1 MNLLDSLLDAIV
13 RLDGDALVMH
23 VGEKPYVVTTSEAT
37 NKFRGPLAW
46 GQVELSTRVLTTDAV
61 TGMLGQILPLD
72 QRSALDEFGATDYDV
87 SAANHPDERFKIV
100 AARGGDDI
108 WVEMRRHSK
117 TVAAEVTAAVAAPAS
132 EPVIAAA
139 PSEPIAQPAA
149 EPAPIAP
156 TAAAVAA
163 APAAAQAA
171 FEAPPADIQPEPVP
185 VAVAA
190 EGTYEETPE
199 RPEPLQVED
208 LLVDSEPEA
217 EIELPVTI
225 EVSTVLIEES
235 PLSDDLHGIAL
246 DGFESV
252 DVEDE
257 ESVELDLALS
267 EHSGLELDLDQ
278 ELDSQTFSLDA
289 DVEAG
294 ILAATQEWGDDVMT
308 EGELGELLRAT
319 AAAVITGETLGITPA
334 HEPDASEVLPVAQAE
349 HAPTASAFDPTAL
362 AFDNDPLPSVE
373 THWLA
378 AARSEPEPLRSIEQG
393 AAAPPSERI
402 DTAHASAGAPAANGA
417 DAGDIAG
424 RERNG
429 AGVRGP
435 ASGASEGAPGEALA
449 AGADAGD
456 IPLDNKVMREL
467 PALVEYQIERDRAAA
482 SASELVAGVQPGPQR
497 SGEIQPVH
505 LHDHSEH
512 SVLSTEG
519 VWPVSEDV
527 NLEGSNVEEIP
538 FVPIAAAAD
547 VPGATRDDEPA
558 PSRPAAVVLPLN
570 RQAKPEGVGDGR
582 AAVATNLQRLLRL
595 AANRGAATVYV
606 VANTAPLVRVDGE
619 FSTLEGEPAISTAI
633 VERLLAE
640 VSPAGRDATPPSAE
654 WLIDVPEIGRVRC
667 LTFRDHRGP
676 GIIFRMVPARAIAA
690 DQLGLSAEVQAL
702 CSEADG
708 VVLVTGGRDSGRSTL
723 LTSFVDL
730 INRTRADHII
740 TVESQIDFVHESKR
754 SFISQREVRGEDAM
768 VGAVRSACREEPD
781 VLVIEDMR
789 SHEVAALALEAADA
803 GRLVFASVPGL
814 STSSAIE
821 RLIELFPAER
831 REKAQ
836 ASLASSL
843 RGVVSQ
849 VLLRKLRGGHVAA
862 REVLLNTPA
871 VAGLI
876 MEGKTFQLS
885 SAIESGRRAG
895 MVSFAESLAS
905 LVREGVVHPSHA
917 YRKAP
922 SREQLIATL
931 HRDGVDTSIAERLG

>member
-37 NKFRGPLAW
+37 NQFRGPLAW

-72 QRSALDEFGATDYDV
+72 QRAALDEFGATDYGV
-87 SAANHPDERFKIV
+87 TAANHPEERFTIV

-108 WVEMRRHSK
+108 WVEMRRHPR
-117 TVAAEVTAAVAAPAS
+117 VPAAETMAPAPEQAIATVPS
-132 EPVIAAA
+132 EPV
-139 PSEPIAQPAA
+139 EHRAA
-149 EPAPIAP
+149 EPGPLEA
-156 TAAAVAA
+156 T
-163 APAAAQAA
+163 PAAAADMPVIA
-171 FEAPPADIQPEPVP
+171 DEVSGIEAVEISPADIEPEPVP

-190 EGTYEETPE
+190 GSEHEDV
-199 RPEPLQVED
+199 PEPSDVED
-208 LLVDSEPEA
+208 VLVDVEPEPDG
-217 EIELPVTI
+217 EIELPLTI
-225 EVSTVLIEES
+225 EVVPDLEELAPTVG
-235 PLSDDLHGIAL
+235 LSGIAL
-246 DGFESV
+246 SSLEPGEG
-252 DVEDE
+252 E
-257 ESVELDLALS
+257 ESVELDVTLS
-267 EHSGLELDLDQ
+267 EHAGLELDLDQ
-278 ELDSQTFSLDA
+278 DLDLDQEFDLDQELDAHAFSLDA

-319 AAAVITGETLGITPA
+319 ASAVIAGETLGINAPPDSDAPGPA
-334 HEPDASEVLPVAQAE
+334 AVAEPEE
-349 HAPTASAFDPTAL
+349 APAP
-362 AFDNDPLPSVE
+362 P
-373 THWLA
+373 A
-378 AARSEPEPLRSIEQG
+378 AAYEEERAVSAEEQPITAAAAEPEPPLPVEPLGEAPASV
-393 AAAPPSERI
+393 AAA
-402 DTAHASAGAPAANGA
+402 SAISPENSVS
-417 DAGDIAG
+417 
-424 RERNG
+424 RET
-429 AGVRGP
+429 
-435 ASGASEGAPGEALA
+435 
-449 AGADAGD
+449 
-456 IPLDNKVMREL
+456 REL
-467 PALVEYQIERDRAAA
+467 PALVEYQLERDRAAA
-482 SASELVAGVQPGPQR
+482 SAAETERVQLQESP
-497 SGEIQPVH
+497 
-505 LHDHSEH
+505 EH
-512 SVLSTEG
+512 SVPSTEG
-519 VWPVSEDV
+519 VWPVSEDI
-527 NLEGSNVEEIP
+527 NLEDSNASTRGTSGESTSVP
-538 FVPIAAAAD
+538 FERPIVRIAAAPDGPA
-547 VPGATRDDEPA
+547 ATRSEDEPA
-558 PSRPAAVVLPLN
+558 PSRPAAVVLPLT
-570 RQAKPEGVGDGR
+570 RQTKTEGGDGR

-633 VERLLAE
+633 VDRLLAE
-640 VSPAGRDATPPSAE
+640 VSPASRESAPPSAE

-740 TVESQIDFVHESKR
+740 TIESQIDFVHESKR

-781 VLVIEDMR
+781 VLVIEDIR
-789 SHEVAALALEAADA
+789 SHDVASLALEAADA
-803 GRLVFASVPGL
+803 GRLVFASVPGV

-821 RLIELFPAER
+821 RLIELFPADR

-836 ASLASSL
+836 ASLAGSV
-843 RGVVSQ
+843 RGVVAQ
-849 VLLRKLRGGHVAA
+849 VLLRKLRGGRVAA
-862 REVLLNTPA
+862 REVLMNTPA

-885 SAIESGRRAG
+885 SAIENDRRVG
-895 MVSFAESLAS
+895 MMSFAESLAS

-922 SREQLIATL
+922 SREQLIAAL